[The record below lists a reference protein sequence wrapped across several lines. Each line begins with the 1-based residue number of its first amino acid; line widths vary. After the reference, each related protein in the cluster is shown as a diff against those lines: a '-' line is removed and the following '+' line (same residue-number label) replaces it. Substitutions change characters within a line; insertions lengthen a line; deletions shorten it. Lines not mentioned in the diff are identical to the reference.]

1 VKNFLVNM
9 RRSTS
14 LASTSERAS
23 RSSRDF
29 KDSSKEKAFLMV
41 AKNQSPWRWMILV
54 LGCFMLLGPYY
65 CFDTPGAL
73 YTQLKQRMDNPDDY
87 EFKFNLIYTLYSA
100 PNVSNNCNPAFF
112 YLFYF
117 LYCRWFFPSL
127 GVISLIGG

>member
-1 VKNFLVNM
+1 LNFELS
-9 RRSTS
+9 RETEHEI
-14 LASTSERAS
+14 ASISERVS
-23 RSSRDF
+23 RSSRDS
-29 KDSSKEKAFLMV
+29 KGYSKEQTFLMV

-100 PNVSNNCNPAFF
+100 PNVSYNCNLAFLPF
-112 YLFYF
+112 
-117 LYCRWFFPSL
+117 
-127 GVISLIGG
+127 